1 MNTTV
6 WMDSWQ
12 MECCGEPFAL
22 GSEVS
27 WAVVAPDR
35 EWLTKVLSAG
45 TAATV
50 DGVEE
55 HHGGRPEQPAPV
67 RGTVTGISAV
77 HCRFAPLPG
86 EPGHTRHPVPGS
98 STLTPLSSAPR
109 WHADR
114 GDLRFVGFLV
124 ELDAPAR

>member
-1 MNTTV
+1 MNTRV

-12 MECCGEPFAL
+12 MGCCGEPFTI

-27 WAVVAPDR
+27 WTVVDPDR
-35 EWLTKVLSAG
+35 EWLTKVLGAR

-67 RGTVTGISAV
+67 RGTVTGIHAV
-77 HCRFAPLPG
+77 HCRFAALPG
-86 EPGHTRHPVPGS
+86 EPGHTRGPVPGS
-98 STLTPLSSAPR
+98 GTLTALSSAPR
-109 WHADR
+109 WTSGRD
-114 GDLRFVGFLV
+114 GLDFVGFLV
-124 ELDAPAR
+124 DVAAPPR